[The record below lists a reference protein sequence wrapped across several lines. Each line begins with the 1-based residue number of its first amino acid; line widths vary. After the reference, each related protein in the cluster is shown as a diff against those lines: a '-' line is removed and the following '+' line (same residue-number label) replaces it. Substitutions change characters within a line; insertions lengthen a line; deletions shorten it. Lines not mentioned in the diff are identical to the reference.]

1 MPAEIEKES
10 MIILSEDK
18 TNESYGFY
26 PDKRPIGVYLD
37 YGFIPLD
44 KPRGPSSHEVV
55 AWVRKMLNKEKAG
68 HSGTLDPGVS
78 GLLPIAL
85 GNATKA
91 LGLFLLGPKEYVS
104 VVRLH
109 NDVPQDK
116 LDSVLEE
123 FTGPIYQRPPQKSSV
138 KRVIRPRTI
147 YEMDIIEKVGR
158 LMVIRINCEAGTYI
172 RKLVYDIGEVLAVGA
187 TMVEL
192 RRTKV
197 YHLSEDQGLVRL
209 HEFAEAV
216 HRWKE
221 KDDGQDLRTL
231 IRPIEG
237 ALQPF
242 KKVFVRDSAIDA
254 VCHGAQ
260 LAVPG
265 LTKFSFNIARGDLV
279 VMLSLKGELVAL
291 GKAVMNSDEIEEST
305 KGIAV
310 KTERVIMSQETY
322 PKMWKHQVEPT
333 SNPNLKER

>member
-1 MPAEIEKES
+1 MPTDPEEDR
-10 MIILSEDK
+10 MIILSEEK
-18 TNESYGFY
+18 TNESYGYY
-26 PDKRPIGVYLD
+26 PNKRPIDVYLD

-55 AWVRKMLNKEKAG
+55 AWVRKMLKKEKAG

-104 VVRLH
+104 AIRIH

-116 LDSVLEE
+116 LDRVLKE

-147 YEMDIIEKVGR
+147 YKIEIIEKTGR
-158 LMVIRINCEAGTYI
+158 LMIIRVNCEAGTYI
-172 RKLVYDIGEVLAVGA
+172 RKLVYDIGEVLGVGA

-197 YHLSEDQGLVRL
+197 CHLDEDRGLIRL

-216 HRWKE
+216 HKWKE
-221 KDDGQDLRTL
+221 TGNETDLRVL
-231 IRPIEG
+231 VQPIEDV
-237 ALQPF
+237 LQPL
-242 KKVFVRDSAIDA
+242 KKIVVRDSAIDA
-254 VCHGAQ
+254 LCHGAQ
-260 LAVPG
+260 LAIPG
-265 LTKFSFNIARGDLV
+265 VTKLSPNILRGDLV
-279 VMLSLKGELVAL
+279 LIMSLKGELVAL
-291 GKAVMNSDEIEEST
+291 GKAVMSSDEVEENS

-310 KTERVIMSQETY
+310 KTERVIMKVETY
-322 PKMWKHQVEPT
+322 PKMWKHPKESSSV
-333 SNPNLKER
+333 PNFK

>member
-1 MPAEIEKES
+1 MSTKPEEEG

-18 TNESYGFY
+18 TNKSYGYY
-26 PDKRPIGVYLD
+26 PDKRPMDVYLD

-55 AWVRKMLNKEKAG
+55 AWVRKMLKKEKAG

-104 VVRLH
+104 VVRIH

-116 LDSVLEE
+116 LDRVLRE

-147 YEMDIIEKVGR
+147 YKIEIIEKFGR
-158 LMVIRINCEAGTYI
+158 LMIIRVNCEAGTYI
-172 RKLVYDIGEVLAVGA
+172 RKLVYDIGEVLGVGA

-197 YHLSEDQGLVRL
+197 YHLNEDQGLVRL
-209 HEFAEAV
+209 HELAEAV
-216 HRWKE
+216 HKWNE
-221 KDDGQDLRTL
+221 TGDEIDLRVL
-231 IRPIEG
+231 AQPIENV
-237 ALQPF
+237 LQPF
-242 KKVFVRDSAIDA
+242 KKVVVRDSAIDA
-254 VCHGAQ
+254 LCHGAQ
-260 LAVPG
+260 LAIPG
-265 LTKFSFNIARGDLV
+265 ITKFSSNIAPGDLV
-279 VMLSLKGELVAL
+279 FMMSLKGELVAL
-291 GKAVMNSDEIEEST
+291 GKAVMSSDEIEENS
-305 KGIAV
+305 KGIAA
-310 KTERVIMSQETY
+310 KTERVIMTAETY
-322 PKMWKHQVEPT
+322 PKMWKHPKEST
-333 SNPNLKER
+333 STPNFK